1 MNEKRKETVLTAANF
16 FSLLRILLI
25 PLLLYLLIHQEVLW
39 ALVVF
44 FTASSTDLLDGMA
57 ARFWDQKTKIGGL
70 LDPAA
75 DKLLMAAS
83 IIVLSIRSLSSPN
96 TIPLWLTVIII
107 SRDLAIT
114 ISALVLYKRIG
125 QKTFPPS
132 FWGKLSTVCQMGIVF
147 SVLLFNV
154 LQTVPSFMTLFFG
167 LTLVFTFVSGI
178 QYGRWGYRLLSQ
190 PHSKVNNF

>member
-1 MNEKRKETVLTAANF
+1 MNEKRRETVWTAANF

-25 PLLLYLLIHQEVLW
+25 PLVLYLLIHQEVLW

-44 FTASSTDLLDGMA
+44 FAASSTDLLDGMA
-57 ARFWDQKTKIGGL
+57 ARFWNQRTKIGGL

-83 IIVLSIRSLSSPN
+83 IIVLSIKSVSGPN

-114 ISALVLYKRIG
+114 ISAVVLYKRIG

-132 FWGKLSTVCQMGIVF
+132 VWGKASTVCQMGIVF

-154 LQTVPSFMTLFFG
+154 LQTVPSFMTWLYG
-167 LTLVFTFVSGI
+167 LTLVLTFVSGI

-190 PHSKVNNF
+190 SQPKAHNS